1 MMLRTLAVI
10 GLSTLTAT
18 ATLASVNDG
27 RDITVPTLEAW
38 AFELPEVDLTAGPRR
53 VNRAERREAKVY
65 PKTPSERLFIP
76 ISKDG
81 TQFNGT
87 GRILVKFRNEARV
100 RAELFAS
107 RTLTSAAGLDV
118 SIITDLLEQNEA
130 TIQQLIQK
138 SPNELDT
145 LRRVVFERSNRVQ
158 PDFAAFTVVGFPSG
172 VTSDV
177 LLALG
182 RKLNDLDLVE
192 WVEFETPI
200 LSASPMSGSGDTT
213 LPTTPASTTT
223 TNTPDFTSAPWLNE
237 GNAIPP
243 GKIQGPIPPADAFNF
258 PPYTN
263 QSDVLQQYQIGNQGP
278 LEDPLPPVNPL
289 PDDDDPSTWFKSAKF
304 IGASG
309 YNIPAMVRLAGQS
322 WRRYGSPPVGPDGT
336 VRNGAPRGN
345 DPCPLPTQPFYVGG
359 CGPVQNTSN
368 IGFLGTLPSPTKVW
382 MYGAEFEIVDIT
394 AYNQAGGAEYPE
406 RTYGEGFIPD
416 PNNADGPWI
425 PNPDCPGCISG
436 YPVIPRLESGEIPLK
451 NSGNP
456 FPEFA
461 TDLLNLQIYENIIL
475 CPTGNRTEIGV
486 VDIAAFDSHEEW
498 LIGRYGEFIEP
509 EDRQVIFEDGQ
520 TMVLLEGQ
528 AGEFFR
534 DNASHG
540 TAVAGV
546 LVAGNNNFGLTGM
559 TWASRVQFFPSLSSE
574 EGARLASAITSAI
587 IALEPGSILCCPIQT
602 PQGTGGTDAE
612 IGVYT
617 GPAAGALGGPQK
629 VLPPLGAL
637 SEDGAQ
643 HLSTNTVYSQL
654 LNAAR
659 DAGLIVVQAAG
670 NGGVPCGSDPGGE
683 NGTGV
688 GIICTAVTPSGVV
701 NNINLDGTGDIC
713 SLAYVPP
720 GDCEFVA
727 PYGETPCSYYG
738 MTILAECSEDAPF
751 PSYVVP
757 WPYAGQTRWPG
768 SNFFGPGGEESANI
782 RQRTVSGWGM
792 GVPSLGYGDFY
803 RNENP
808 PLFVGPDGVDPLER
822 DFLRSYTGPRPDA
835 PTYNPSGE
843 AEVTNSYEFGNVNNL
858 NHNGLIFQGT
868 SLAATQTAG
877 LAAWLQ
883 GFGQMFYGTNLSD
896 DQIISAMGV
905 DFSEV
910 NFAETLPTAFE
921 TEPVGF
927 VGGTPA
933 AGQNNSAVG
942 GTAALVPR
950 VPSGPGSVIGVLTQ
964 IGQSFNGVI
973 DVYWG
978 TRLRGSKFA
987 LANEGDGN
995 VLAIRS
1001 EPANLGQQNAGL
1013 TYIVT
1018 GETTDLGIAFES
1030 PADATDVI
1038 SMELIV
1044 NARANAPA
1052 VVEVPYVRNFNLN
1065 RYVPLGVNLLPIAFE
1080 QRNYALGNGGTLDI
1094 AAFVDE
1100 NQNVDI
1106 RFYSIGMGFIGSST
1120 YVVEY
1125 DFVNLLVNEDNAPL

>member
-1 MMLRTLAVI
+1 MLRTLAVI

-27 RDITVPTLEAW
+27 RDTTFPTLEGM
-38 AFELPEVDLTAGPRR
+38 AFELPEADLTAGPRR
-53 VNRAERREAKVY
+53 TNRTERREAKVY
-65 PKTPSERLFIP
+65 PKTPSDRLFLP

-81 TQFNGT
+81 TQFHGT

-107 RTLTSAAGLDV
+107 PTLTSAAGLDV
-118 SIITDLLEQNEA
+118 SIVTDLLEQNEA
-130 TIQQLIQK
+130 TVQQLIQK
-138 SPNELDT
+138 SPLELDK

-158 PDFAAFTVVGFPSG
+158 PDFAAFTVVGFPNG

-200 LSASPMSGSGDTT
+200 LPASPMSGGGPRVIPIENPATT
-213 LPTTPASTTT
+213 
-223 TNTPDFTSAPWLNE
+223 TPDFTSAPWLN
-237 GNAIPP
+237 NRIPD
-243 GKIQGPIPPADAFNF
+243 GPIPNPI
-258 PPYTN
+258 PPSEALRYPPFTN
-263 QSDVLQQYQIGNQGP
+263 QSTVLQQYQIGTQAGV
-278 LEDPLPPVNPL
+278 DPTPPVNPL
-289 PDDDDPSTWFKSAKF
+289 PIDDDPSTWFLGSKF
-304 IGASG
+304 IGAGG
-309 YNIPAMVRLAGQS
+309 YDIPGMVRLAGQA
-322 WRRYGSPPVGPDGT
+322 WRRYGSPPSDRGVFDVGP
-336 VRNGAPRGN
+336 
-345 DPCPLPTQPFYVGG
+345 
-359 CGPVQNTSN
+359 GPNS
-368 IGFLGTLPSPTKVW
+368 GFLGTLPSPTKVW
-382 MYGAEFEIVDIT
+382 LYGAEFEIIDIEDCDDWVDVNGNPGCET
-394 AYNQAGGAEYPE
+394 CYEVVP
-406 RTYGEGFIPD
+406 R
-416 PNNADGPWI
+416 NADGTI
-425 PNPDCPGCISG
+425 PI
-436 YPVIPRLESGEIPLK
+436 K
-451 NSGNP
+451 NSVNP

-461 TDLLNLQIYENIIL
+461 TDLQNLDIYANIRL
-475 CPTGNRTEIGV
+475 CPTGNKTEIGV
-486 VDIAAFDSHEEW
+486 IDIAAFDSHEEW
-498 LIGRYGEFIEP
+498 LFDRYGDFIEP
-509 EDRQVIFEDGQ
+509 ENRNVIFEEGQ
-520 TMVLLEGQ
+520 TMVLLEGPG
-528 AGEFFR
+528 GEYFR
-534 DNASHG
+534 SNASHG

-602 PQGTGGTDAE
+602 PQGAAGIDPE

-617 GPAAGALGGPQK
+617 NPVPGGFAQGPYIFAPLTALAA
-629 VLPPLGAL
+629 
-637 SEDGAQ
+637 DGAQ
-643 HLSTNTVYSQL
+643 HLSSNTVYSAL

-659 DAGLIVVQAAG
+659 DAGLVVVQAAG
-670 NGGVPCGSDPGGE
+670 NGGAPCESDPGGE
-683 NGTGV
+683 GGTGV
-688 GIICTAVTPSGVV
+688 GIICTAVTPSALA
-701 NNINLDGTGDIC
+701 NDTNDGTGGLCNFI
-713 SLAYVPP
+713 YVRP
-720 GDCEFVA
+720 GDCDFGSLE
-727 PYGETPCSYYG
+727 YGNNTCSYYN
-738 MTILAECSEDAPF
+738 MSILAECSEDAPF
-751 PSYVVP
+751 PSYITA
-757 WPYAGQTRWPG
+757 WPYCSQTRWPG
-768 SNFFGPGGEESANI
+768 SNFFGPGSEESSNI
-782 RQRTVSGWGM
+782 RARTVSGWGM

-803 RNENP
+803 RNEIP
-808 PLFVGPDGVDPLER
+808 PILPNDDVDPLER
-822 DFLRSYTGPRPDA
+822 DFLRSYTGPRPNA
-835 PTYNPSGE
+835 PTYNPSGNQQ
-843 AEVTNSYEFGNVNNL
+843 VTDAYNFGNGSLGDPTTDPPTPPTPAL

-910 NFAETLPTAFE
+910 NLCETLPTPFE
-921 TEPVGF
+921 TDPVGY
-927 VGGTPA
+927 VGDPA
-933 AGQNNSAVG
+933 AGRNNNAVE

-950 VPSGPGSVIGVLTQ
+950 VPSGPRSVIGVLTQ

-978 TRLRGSKFA
+978 TRLRGTKFA
-987 LANEGDGN
+987 LANNGDGN

-1001 EPANLGQQNAGL
+1001 EPANLGQRNAGL

-1030 PADATDVI
+1030 PADSTDVI
-1038 SMELIV
+1038 SMELLV
-1044 NARANAPA
+1044 SARANAPA

-1080 QRNYALGNGGTLDI
+1080 QRTYAFGNGGTLDI
-1094 AAFVDE
+1094 ASFVDE

-1106 RFYSIGMGFIGSST
+1106 RFYSVGMGFIGSST

-1125 DFVNLLVNEDNAPL
+1125 DFISLLVNQDNAPL